1 MRNMETLLDNRRKSV
16 VKKAKKAINTRSLSL
31 HASVDAVHEEYVGFL
46 ETFSILETEGR
57 SGKSFF

>member
-1 MRNMETLLDNRRKSV
+1 METLLDNRRKSV
-16 VKKAKKAINTRSLSL
+16 VKKAKKAISTRSLSL
-31 HASVDAVHEEYVGFL
+31 HASVDAVHEEYVVLL

>member
-16 VKKAKKAINTRSLSL
+16 FKKAKKAINTRSLSL
-31 HASVDAVHEEYVGFL
+31 HASVDAVHEEYVVLL

>member
-31 HASVDAVHEEYVGFL
+31 DASVDAVHEEYVGLL
-46 ETFSILETEGR
+46 ETFSILKTEGR

>member
-1 MRNMETLLDNRRKSV
+1 METLLHNRRKSI

-31 HASVDAVHEEYVGFL
+31 HASVDAVHEEYVGLL
-46 ETFSILETEGR
+46 ETFSVLKTEGR

>member
-16 VKKAKKAINTRSLSL
+16 FKKAKKAINTRSLSL
-31 HASVDAVHEEYVGFL
+31 HASVDAVPEEYVGLL
-46 ETFSILETEGR
+46 ETFSILKTEGR

>member
-31 HASVDAVHEEYVGFL
+31 HASVDAVHEEYVVLL

>member
-1 MRNMETLLDNRRKSV
+1 MRNMETLLDNIRKSV
-16 VKKAKKAINTRSLSL
+16 VKKAKKAISTRSLSL
-31 HASVDAVHEEYVGFL
+31 HASVDAVHEKYVVLL

>member
-16 VKKAKKAINTRSLSL
+16 VKKEKKAINTRSLSL
-31 HASVDAVHEEYVGFL
+31 HASVDAVHEEYVVLL

>member
-31 HASVDAVHEEYVGFL
+31 HASVDAVHDEYVVLL

-57 SGKSFF
+57 SSKSFF